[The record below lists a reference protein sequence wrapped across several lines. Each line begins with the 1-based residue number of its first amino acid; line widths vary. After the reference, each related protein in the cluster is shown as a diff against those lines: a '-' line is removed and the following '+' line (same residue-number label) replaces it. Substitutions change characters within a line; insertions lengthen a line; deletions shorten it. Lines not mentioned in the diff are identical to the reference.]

1 MEDRDESET
10 AASRWEGV
18 REERQA
24 SDAAALADDLGRV
37 HLETIDDRR
46 LRARVD
52 SIVDHDESTV
62 RVWYELPHGVRVS
75 EDFEKPI
82 PWSDRFAFA
91 RLVADL
97 GYSASSVD
105 CIEGESLTLERTI
118 DDRWRAEVP
127 PRHRPDPHEVA
138 QAMGETSALTIV
150 GLGTTLLYLV
160 LLFVVAL
167 GNASL
172 TAAIGTVLLLCIAMV
187 LLVRVR

>member
-10 AASRWEGV
+10 AASREGV
-18 REERQA
+18 REEHPA

-37 HLETIDDRR
+37 DLETIDDRR
-46 LRARVD
+46 LRARVE

-62 RVWYELPHGVRVS
+62 RIWYELPHGVRVS

-91 RLVADL
+91 RLVDDL

-105 CIEGESLTLERTI
+105 CIEGESVTLERTI
-118 DDRWRAEVP
+118 DDRWRADIP

-138 QAMGETSALTIV
+138 HAMGETSALTIV

-167 GNASL
+167 GNASF
-172 TAAIGTVLLLCIAMV
+172 TAAIGTVLLLCVAMV
-187 LLVRVR
+187 MLARLR